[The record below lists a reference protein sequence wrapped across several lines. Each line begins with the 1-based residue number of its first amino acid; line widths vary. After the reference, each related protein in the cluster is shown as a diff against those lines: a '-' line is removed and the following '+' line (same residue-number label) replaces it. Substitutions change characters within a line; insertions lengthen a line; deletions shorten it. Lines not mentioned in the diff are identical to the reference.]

1 MGMADLGDRN
11 EQECDATKQKW
22 RRVKV
27 RFSSDTYRN
36 GMEWNGMECGRS
48 ERTCWVVPS
57 GVMGP

>member
-27 RFSSDTYRN
+27 RFSSDTYSQ
-36 GMEWNGMECGRS
+36 EWN
-48 ERTCWVVPS
+48 VVGASVPA
-57 GVMGP
+57 GWCRAG